1 MMKMKII
8 STALAAM
15 ILAACNNQGNTV
27 TDFIP
32 GTYVNQAQSEYSV
45 ANDTLLIT
53 KAKNT
58 ENIYLIVRKT
68 GYRRIG
74 DGKLFP
80 LKHEVKNWTGT
91 WNTQQQVMQIMQAE
105 TVLIFQPEQNK
116 LLIQSNAYWKL

>member
-1 MMKMKII
+1 MKVKII
-8 STALAAM
+8 LTALAAM
-15 ILAACNNQGNTV
+15 ILAACNHQQNTV
-27 TDFIP
+27 ADFIP
-32 GTYVNQAQSEYSV
+32 GTYVNQAQSQYSV
-45 ANDTLLIT
+45 ANDTLVIT
-53 KAKNT
+53 KAKST

-91 WNTQQQVMQIMQAE
+91 WNPPQQVMQIMQAE
-105 TVLIFQPEQNK
+105 TVLIFQPDQNK